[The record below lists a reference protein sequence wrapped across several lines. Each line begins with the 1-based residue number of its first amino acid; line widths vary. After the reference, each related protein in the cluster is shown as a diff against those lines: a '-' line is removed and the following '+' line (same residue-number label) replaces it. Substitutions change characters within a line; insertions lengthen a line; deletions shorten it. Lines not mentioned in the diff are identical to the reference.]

1 MFQKLHD
8 IDIINNL
15 VFQIVDI
22 MIALW
27 KRKEY
32 QPIIEECSDIE
43 ELQLIKCN
51 MDESTDAQI
60 DDQFSKLLADLQHF
74 TIK

>member
-1 MFQKLHD
+1 
-8 IDIINNL
+8 
-15 VFQIVDI
+15 

-32 QPIIEECSDIE
+32 QPIIKDRNNIQDL
-43 ELQLIKCN
+43 ELMKLSIN
-51 MDESTDAQI
+51 DTTDLQV
-60 DDQFSKLLADLQHF
+60 DDQFTKLLADLQHF

>member
-1 MFQKLHD
+1 
-8 IDIINNL
+8 
-15 VFQIVDI
+15 

-32 QPIIEECSDIE
+32 QPIIEERNDIQD
-43 ELQLIKCN
+43 L
-51 MDESTDAQI
+51 ESMKLSINDTTDSQV